1 MSVPMMVL
9 KGNPEYRLHFNE
21 TDALSDSQR
30 GYAEQQLELFDAWYA
45 QWSRQPGVVQRY
57 AA

>member
-1 MSVPMMVL
+1 HMMVL

-21 TDALSDSQR
+21 TDALTDSQR
-30 GYAEQQLELFDAWYA
+30 GYADAQLKLFDSWYA

>member
-1 MSVPMMVL
+1 MMVL
-9 KGNPEYRLHFNE
+9 KGNPEYRLHLNE

-30 GYAEQQLELFDAWYA
+30 GYVESQLKLFDSWYA
-45 QWSRQPGVVQRY
+45 QWSRQPGAIERY

>member
-1 MSVPMMVL
+1 MVL

-30 GYAEQQLELFDAWYA
+30 GYAEQQLKLFDSWYA
-45 QWSRQPGVVQRY
+45 QWSRQPAMARY